1 MEAAQPELRSKQ
13 GCPRLPME
21 PALAVMPPEQPAESS
36 ETDNRRRAILDYLQ
50 RLGFVRTALL
60 SKELGVSEVSIRKDL
75 QFLERRGLI
84 ERIHGGG
91 RLAQN
96 GNAMLHLVEKYNVNR
111 NGKQKIALEAV
122 RRLDRPGLHV
132 YIDTGTT
139 AALLAEAVPGDLP
152 LTVVTNSLSTIA
164 ALAGRPA
171 CKVITLGGVV
181 DYENRIFLGP
191 WIESPLERFH
201 FDFAFTGAD
210 SVSAE
215 GFGCA
220 DYAYSEML
228 HKVITRSREA
238 FVLADCSKID
248 RRAAYRYARLDEI
261 TAWITDEAAPAALVA
276 AFANVG
282 KQVIVAQ

>member
-1 MEAAQPELRSKQ
+1 MESSKLADRSKVRR
-13 GCPRLPME
+13 PKAAIFAENSSAR
-21 PALAVMPPEQPAESS
+21 PEEEADLLQ
-36 ETDNRRRAILDYLQ
+36 TDNRRREILDYLQ
-50 RLGFVRTALL
+50 HWSFARTAVL
-60 SKELGVSEVSIRKDL
+60 SKELGVSQVSIRKDL

-91 RLAQN
+91 RLARS
-96 GNAMLHLVEKYNVNR
+96 GIALLHLADKYHVNR
-111 NGKQKIALEAV
+111 TGKQKIALEAA
-122 RRLDRPGLHV
+122 RRLDRPGLQV

-139 AALLAEAVPGDLP
+139 TALLAEAIPNDLP
-152 LTVVTNSLSTIA
+152 LTVITNSLSTIA
-164 ALAGRPA
+164 ALAGRSA

-181 DYENRIFLGP
+181 DYERRIFLGP
-191 WIESPLERFH
+191 WNESQLERIH
-201 FDFAFTGAD
+201 FDLVFTGAD

-238 FVLADCSKID
+238 YVLADSSKTNK
-248 RRAAYRYARLDEI
+248 RVAYLYARLDEM
-261 TAWITDEAAPAALVA
+261 TAWITDEEVPPALVA
-276 AFANVG
+276 AFATHG